1 MYFWINTN
9 DDSLNR
15 RGFMIEF
22 GPPGILGI
30 LVDDVHTIMSR
41 SALLWKRFTF
51 ASYGAAMYTLGVNVL
66 RARNDDECMS
76 LIAVIV

>member
-15 RGFMIEF
+15 RGFLIDF
-22 GPPGILGI
+22 GPPGI
-30 LVDDVHTIMSR
+30 LVDDVHTIKRR
-41 SALLWKRFTF
+41 SVLLWKCFMP
-51 ASYGAAMYTLGVNVL
+51 ASYGATINISGMNVL
-66 RARNDDECMS
+66 RARNYNESMS